1 MISDDEFGR
10 LSAASLEALNRGLD
24 RVADEHE
31 VEILYQSGVLTL
43 EIEEP
48 TMSKIL
54 ISPNSPA
61 RQVWISAQS
70 TSFKL
75 DWSSGQAM
83 WLRSSTMPIVISRL
97 PLRRFG
103 AKSCQEKRL
112 RMPPMRSGG
121 FPRIRLT
128 STLFQKRV

>member
-48 TMSKIL
+48 TISKIL

-61 RQVWISAQS
+61 RQIWISAQS

-75 DWSSGQAM
+75 DWSAGKQAFV
-83 WLRSSTMPIVISRL
+83 LPSTGETLNQLVGRL
-97 PLRRFG
+97 AGEELGVDAF
-103 AKSCQEKRL
+103 RL
-112 RMPPMRSGG
+112 
-121 FPRIRLT
+121 
-128 STLFQKRV
+128 

>member
-1 MISDDEFGR
+1 MINDDDFGR
-10 LSAASLEALNRGLD
+10 LSSASLEALNRGLD
-24 RVADEHE
+24 RVAEEHE

-48 TMSKIL
+48 VISKIV

-75 DWSSGQAM
+75 DWSAAKQEFV
-83 WLRSSTMPIVISRL
+83 LPSTGETLNQLVGRL
-97 PLRRFG
+97 AGEELGVEPFAL
-103 AKSCQEKRL
+103 
-112 RMPPMRSGG
+112 
-121 FPRIRLT
+121 
-128 STLFQKRV
+128 